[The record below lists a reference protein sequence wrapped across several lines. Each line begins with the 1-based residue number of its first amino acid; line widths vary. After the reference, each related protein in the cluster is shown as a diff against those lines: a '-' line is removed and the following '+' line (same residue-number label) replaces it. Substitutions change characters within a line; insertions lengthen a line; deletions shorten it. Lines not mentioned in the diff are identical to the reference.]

1 MSETAPA
8 APGKRWP
15 WWYVVLT
22 ASLALNLLFGGF
34 AVSWYFFHPVSARTA
49 SMSFLNLVPPKFF
62 ADLDRT
68 RREELVGTVRA
79 SREKFRTGRQASRK
93 LAEDVAGALET
104 TPYDEARLRAAL
116 DSFTR
121 NGTDLIAIGGQAA
134 LDLIARLS
142 PEERVKLAQRIRDRA
157 QGAKRK

>member
-1 MSETAPA
+1 MSGTEPA
-8 APGKRWP
+8 APLRRWS
-15 WWYVVLT
+15 WWHLVLI

-34 AVSWYFFHPVSARTA
+34 AVSRYFFHPVPARTT
-49 SMSFLNLVPPKFF
+49 STSFLNLVPPKFF
-62 ADLDRT
+62 ADLDRP

-134 LDLIARLS
+134 LELIARLS